1 MVGGGLQSPKTESS
15 GLDGGFSPLKP
26 ASIDPTRALTKSG
39 KIRIFRRV
47 FGKNTLDF
55 YEIWVEFWEMS
66 PNLVRSQPNLVEIS
80 LDLAHFGL
88 KSTILAGFSTVDG
101 FNRTDCVSSTK
112 PIAPIRL
119 SCRWVRTFSTR
130 VWREGLGLGTSPTR
144 IDSWTPLGV
153 GHKNLNKVLVSHVI
167 PMTKE
172 SIITPRRSHAWI
184 VRPCQWH
191 VTRGGYTVEKEFRGG

>member
-1 MVGGGLQSPKTESS
+1 MVGGGLQSLETESS

-80 LDLAHFGL
+80 LDLAHFSL
-88 KSTILAGFSTVDG
+88 KSTILVGFSTDRKSV
-101 FNRTDCVSSTK
+101 V
-112 PIAPIRL
+112 
-119 SCRWVRTFSTR
+119 
-130 VWREGLGLGTSPTR
+130 
-144 IDSWTPLGV
+144 
-153 GHKNLNKVLVSHVI
+153 
-167 PMTKE
+167 
-172 SIITPRRSHAWI
+172 
-184 VRPCQWH
+184 
-191 VTRGGYTVEKEFRGG
+191 

>member
-1 MVGGGLQSPKTESS
+1 MQSLETESS
-15 GLDGGFSPLKP
+15 VLDGRFSPLKP
-26 ASIDPTRALTKSG
+26 ASIDQTGALTKSG
-39 KIRIFRRV
+39 EIRIFRRV
-47 FGKNTLDF
+47 FGQNTLDF
-55 YEIWVEFWEMS
+55 YEILVKFWEMS
-66 PNLVRSQPNLVEIS
+66 PNLVRSQPGLVEIS
-80 LDLAHFGL
+80 PDLAHFGL
-88 KSTILAGFSTVDG
+88 KSTILAGFSTMDD
-101 FNRTDCVSSTK
+101 FNRTDCVSGTK

-119 SCRWVRTFSTR
+119 SRRWVRTFSTR

-153 GHKNLNKVLVSHVI
+153 GHKNLNKVLMSHVI

-191 VTRGGYTVEKEFRGG
+191 VTRGGYTVEKEFRGS